1 MSFFRDSA
9 SPRYLPLDR
18 NQMRLQPLDVERL
31 IDQQHPA
38 RKIWRV
44 VERLDLSGFEADA
57 RAVEGRA
64 GRSAHSP
71 HLLVSAKSLSGAIGA
86 IGVRKL

>member
-1 MSFFRDSA
+1 MFSSRDPV

-31 IDQQHPA
+31 IEQQHPA
-38 RKIWRV
+38 RMIWRV
-44 VERLDLSGFEADA
+44 VEPLDLSGFDAEA

-64 GRSAHSP
+64 GRSAPSP
-71 HLLVSAKSLSGAIGA
+71 HLLVSVWI
-86 IGVRKL
+86 